1 MSESDFLGD
10 VCYDVT
16 GNITSC
22 KLFQPHISY
31 STLEK
36 YYPLVCLANTM
47 DIHEHESIIAYYRA
61 LVHWNEWS
69 GSDHIVHLVSTKQ

>member
-36 YYPLVCLANTM
+36 YTIHLCVTVTPWTFMNMSPLLL
-47 DIHEHESIIAYYRA
+47 IIEH
-61 LVHWNEWS
+61 
-69 GSDHIVHLVSTKQ
+69 